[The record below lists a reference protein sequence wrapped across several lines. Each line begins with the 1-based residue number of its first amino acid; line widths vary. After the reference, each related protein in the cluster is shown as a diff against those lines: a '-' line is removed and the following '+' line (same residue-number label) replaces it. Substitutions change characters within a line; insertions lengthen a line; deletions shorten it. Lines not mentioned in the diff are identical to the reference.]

1 MGKQIYIFQHF
12 AGSIIHQ
19 LGGYIYTEQ
28 SLVSGLSIQSGPGPQ
43 SLGAQSQMSERLKNI
58 DQIILIEV
66 CEDTLSILS
75 SDGMSNLLQ

>member
-28 SLVSGLSIQSGPGPQ
+28 SLVSGLGSQQGLGPQ
-43 SLGAQSQMSERLKNI
+43 SLGAQSQRGDKQALRSSCELLKLGILDRLNRTA
-58 DQIILIEV
+58 
-66 CEDTLSILS
+66 C
-75 SDGMSNLLQ
+75 M

>member
-28 SLVSGLSIQSGPGPQ
+28 SLVSGLGSQQGLGPQ
-43 SLGAQSQMSERLKNI
+43 SLGAQSQRGEKKL
-58 DQIILIEV
+58 LIKTSREG
-66 CEDTLSILS
+66 T
-75 SDGMSNLLQ
+75 

>member
-28 SLVSGLSIQSGPGPQ
+28 SLVSGLGSQSGPGPQ
-43 SLGAQSQMSERLKNI
+43 SLGAHSQMSRKFVDKN
-58 DQIILIEV
+58 ILIEKYV
-66 CEDTLSILS
+66 ITWFIK
-75 SDGMSNLLQ
+75 